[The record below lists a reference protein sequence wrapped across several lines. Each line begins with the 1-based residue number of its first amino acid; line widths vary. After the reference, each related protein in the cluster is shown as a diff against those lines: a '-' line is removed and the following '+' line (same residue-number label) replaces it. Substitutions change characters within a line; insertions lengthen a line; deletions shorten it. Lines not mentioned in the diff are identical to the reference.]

1 MSESS
6 DIESCNEKTILDK
19 MNDHIDGILNKTGF
33 SFWSY
38 VKSRAQQKAANI
50 PVVYYLYFIRSIYI
64 AMMNALAYYI
74 LVIII
79 LKKADE
85 NKSPLDFLLVVVP
98 IYVNVVITLINSY
111 LVNINNIAK
120 NLVTCKHFLNMHN
133 EIKDGVKDNGH
144 IKELLE
150 LFLNEIIEFENEIN
164 SWYIACKILVHN
176 PPKCHPLLED
186 ITHFTD
192 ELKYA
197 MDKNEK
203 RNQVYIDDL
212 GGRKDVCSTGSPGSV
227 QS

>member
-1 MSESS
+1 
-6 DIESCNEKTILDK
+6 
-19 MNDHIDGILNKTGF
+19 
-33 SFWSY
+33 
-38 VKSRAQQKAANI
+38 
-50 PVVYYLYFIRSIYI
+50 
-64 AMMNALAYYI
+64 MMF
-74 LVIII
+74 
-79 LKKADE
+79 LKKINDKK
-85 NKSPLDFLLVVVP
+85 NSLDILLIIVP

-120 NLVTCKHFLNMHN
+120 NLITCKHFLNMHN

-164 SWYIACKILVHN
+164 SWYIACTISVYN

-203 RNQVYIDDL
+203 
-212 GGRKDVCSTGSPGSV
+212 
-227 QS
+227 